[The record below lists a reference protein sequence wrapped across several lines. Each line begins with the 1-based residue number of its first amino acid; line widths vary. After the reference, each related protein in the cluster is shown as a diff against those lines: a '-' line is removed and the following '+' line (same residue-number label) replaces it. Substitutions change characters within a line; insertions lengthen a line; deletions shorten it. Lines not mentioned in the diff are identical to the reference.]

1 MTRERESAEGRGVH
15 GSAGQRTATMAGWRD
30 DVAAE
35 GASGRRRTMRPFPG
49 EGAVVE
55 GQSHEGLDS
64 ARGERARLACLS
76 LSFYALLVLVRLS
89 LASSDA
95 LSLACVTKT
104 RTGPLTYGPDSVTT
118 RHTRAHSP
126 DPPPFRPLYSSV
138 AWGLTVGSC

>member
-1 MTRERESAEGRGVH
+1 MMTREGERAGGRGVH
-15 GSAGQRTATMAGWRD
+15 GSAGERAASMAGWRD

-35 GASGRRRTMRPFPG
+35 GASGRRRTMRPFPE

-64 ARGERARLACLS
+64 ARGERAWLACLPPLS
-76 LSFYALLVLVRLS
+76 LSLYALLVLVRLS

-104 RTGPLTYGPDSVTT
+104 RTVCL
-118 RHTRAHSP
+118 
-126 DPPPFRPLYSSV
+126 
-138 AWGLTVGSC
+138 